1 MDHDE
6 NNPLRDVPIADL
18 SAEPE
23 AASLLDTP
31 AMQPYMDLAMA
42 VMSGTDA
49 GPATDAIKALPLEER
64 YVWRVAS
71 ALKWAFAD
79 LETLNVEVDRK
90 TLSPEDQDRLMDL
103 LKLRSL
109 QFCLFLSALL
119 GQEEMERQ
127 MNSALRNTRMIAKHN
142 QRS

>member
-1 MDHDE
+1 
-6 NNPLRDVPIADL
+6 
-18 SAEPE
+18 
-23 AASLLDTP
+23 
-31 AMQPYMDLAMA
+31 MA

-49 GPATDAIKALPLEER
+49 GPATEAIRQLPLEER

-79 LETLNVEVDRK
+79 LETLNVEADRK
-90 TLSPEDQDRLMDL
+90 TLSAADQDRLMDL
-103 LKLRSL
+103 LKLRPL
-109 QFCLFLSALL
+109 QFCLFMSALL

-127 MNSALRNTRMIAKHN
+127 MQSALRNARMIAKHN